1 MTPAHETSSHGIPH
15 VYWSVVRTFAQHTD
29 VANLLWD
36 AFGVAVNAFD
46 GMDIVRALGRFES
59 RIHGFDIQAAI
70 RELWMAGGAR
80 RTSVLS
86 VSLVAGEATEPFVNS
101 HGGAIISRADLSAGQ
116 SCVALIAECLADIR
130 ADLHCPIAQSHGW
143 QRELCQRHIV
153 QFSPIK

>member
-86 VSLVAGEATEPFVNS
+86 VSLVAGVAGPVKS
-101 HGGAIISRADLSAGQ
+101 ICSASDPSCLSSNTG
-116 SCVALIAECLADIR
+116 
-130 ADLHCPIAQSHGW
+130 
-143 QRELCQRHIV
+143 RETL
-153 QFSPIK
+153 SP